1 MAEFLTLN
9 LPIIICVVFG
19 TGLIVLEAFMPG
31 FGIPGVSGICL
42 EIAAIVLVYLHHG
55 VASALGMTL
64 IILSLVAIVLSISL
78 RSAAKG
84 KLSRSEMILNSTE
97 NPESGYVAGE
107 DLKVFIGHEGI
118 TTTPL
123 RPAGIAEFDEVRLN
137 VMSEGAYIESGR
149 KVRIVNTDGS
159 TVTVRELT

>member
-1 MAEFLTLN
+1 MEQFLVTN
-9 LPIIICVVFG
+9 LPILICIIFG

-31 FGIPGVSGICL
+31 FGIPGISGILL
-42 EIAAIVLVYLHHG
+42 EIASIVLTYLHYG
-55 VASALGMTL
+55 ALSALGITL

-84 KLSRSEMILNSTE
+84 KLSKSEMILHATE
-97 NPESGYVAGE
+97 NAEQGYTAGE

-123 RPAGIAEFDEVRLN
+123 RPTGIAEFDEVRLN
-137 VMSEGAYIESGR
+137 VSSEGGYIDSG
-149 KVRIVNTDGS
+149 KPVRIVAAEGS
-159 TVTVRELT
+159 QVTVREI